1 MVGYKS
7 DRKTQRSKASVAK
20 TTILPQK
27 SGVAAEANFLPKF
40 SALPHPNPYYLHPV
54 HLTISTPPTEPM
66 NRQNKYYKKTLHT
79 SRGRPLAI
87 FTFNSKQGN

>member
-40 SALPHPNPYYLHPV
+40 SALPHPNP
-54 HLTISTPPTEPM
+54 
-66 NRQNKYYKKTLHT
+66 
-79 SRGRPLAI
+79 
-87 FTFNSKQGN
+87 